1 MSSKNAKRAR
11 NEIIKRNKTSMKSD
25 LRPSMADCL
34 KEQAMIQEKIRS
46 GNTTS
51 SSPKKS
57 GNTSDKKSSLSSI
70 FSSLQNLSE
79 ISNRPETQEFVKY
92 ATEKLD
98 AINETISE
106 DEPHKT
112 DSKQERKIEE
122 PPKIRLPEQKDNVPI
137 IVQVDEV
144 TRAVMEQIMKNEK
157 AAAPAENE
165 DSTALKAEVEQLRNQ
180 LSRCN
185 ERIDELE
192 STIRRLQPRK

>member
-11 NEIIKRNKTSMKSD
+11 NEIQKRNNTSMKSD

-79 ISNRPETQEFVKY
+79 ISNRPETQEFVKH
-92 ATEKLD
+92 AAEKLD

-112 DSKQERKIEE
+112 DSKHERKIEE

-165 DSTALKAEVEQLRNQ
+165 DSTALKAEVEQLKNQ

-185 ERIDELE
+185 
-192 STIRRLQPRK
+192 